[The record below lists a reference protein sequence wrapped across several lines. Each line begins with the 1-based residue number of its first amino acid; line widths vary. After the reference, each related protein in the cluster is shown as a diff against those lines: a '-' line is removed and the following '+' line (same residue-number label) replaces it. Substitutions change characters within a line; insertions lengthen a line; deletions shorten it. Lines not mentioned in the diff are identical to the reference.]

1 MTSWRCALSLALPLI
16 LLLAACTGPAA
27 GQAAPPTPNVP
38 SPSPETTAP
47 PYGVLV
53 DLLSRQDTYDIS
65 VVAGNGRVVARQN
78 ASKRSPVS
86 NLLGHGL
93 DLPYVSASSTRLYFL
108 EGDRDVYVI
117 SMKTLALSVA
127 PAAHLDVGTNMEA
140 TFAVSPDDTK
150 IAVGVL
156 DFGQLPVHVRIY
168 VESLITD
175 QRQVIFESDSD
186 YVWPVGWHGGLLV
199 LAHAYGPTAEL
210 ALKAAPARDNPY
222 WAVSYHVVDPATA
235 NRVTLI
241 GSCTVSGPL
250 SPAGSACIQGGSIDW
265 SGMTTPWSTHD
276 WGSISAAASISPD
289 GRVIAAADPDHPQRL
304 DFWRPGG
311 AIATWVD
318 GPGSRDWAGWLDDTH
333 VLVASADDVTFQP
346 RVVAL
351 TVGQAPAVAIS
362 DAHGFYAARLPTD
375 VV

>member
-1 MTSWRCALSLALPLI
+1 MRPWQAALPLT
-16 LLLAACTGPAA
+16 LLLVACAGPAA
-27 GQAAPPTPNVP
+27 GQVASPTANVP
-38 SPSPETTAP
+38 SPSPETSAP

-53 DLLSRQDTYDIS
+53 DLLSRQETYDIS

-78 ASKRSPVS
+78 ASKRSPAS

-93 DLPYVSASSTRLYFL
+93 ELPYVSASSTRLYFL

-117 SMKTLALSVA
+117 SMNTMASSVA
-127 PAAHLDVGTNMEA
+127 PAAHLDGGTNVES
-140 TFAVSPDDTK
+140 TFAVSPDDTE

-156 DFGQLPVHVRIY
+156 DFRQLPVHVRIY

-175 QRQVIFESDSD
+175 DRQVIFESDSD
-186 YVWPVGWHGGLLV
+186 YVWPVAWHGGLLV
-199 LAHAYGPTAEL
+199 LAHAYGPTTEL

-235 NRVTLI
+235 NRVTLM

-265 SGMTTPWSTHD
+265 SGMTAPWSTHD

-289 GRVIAAADPDHPQRL
+289 GSVIAAADPDHPRRL

-318 GPGSRDWAGWLDDTH
+318 GPGSRDWAGWLDNTH
-333 VLVASADDVTFQP
+333 VLVASADDATFQP

-351 TVGQAPAVAIS
+351 TVGQAPAVAFI
-362 DAHGFYAARLPTD
+362 DAHGFYAARLPAD
-375 VV
+375 VI